1 MQNSSRDSKKRGSN
15 TMSHFCHEQE
25 LNLKKANRDRIV
37 NVKKIKLEKSLND
50 IVADQ
55 NDLKEKYN
63 LLMSQM
69 IELQERTLIAETRA
83 TTMPI
88 PEPVLNDAPVPDLVS
103 ASGPSQDSILTLI
116 PEPVSTPVPIL
127 AQVPEPVPVS
137 GPSDDPLLILEPVS
151 TPVPILA
158 QVPEPVPV
166 SGPSDDPFLI
176 PEPVSTPVPILAQV
190 PEPVPVSGPSDDPF
204 LIPEPVSTPV
214 PISVQVPEPV
224 PVSNIQTKSSL
235 APKPVSTRD
244 SLENDDSMDTNPS
257 INKIEITKI
266 TRISNNSGSLL
277 LRKSPDV
284 SVEMILIY
292 IFCMICYSL
301 FLIYCFL

>member
-69 IELQERTLIAETRA
+69 IELQERTRIAEARA

-103 ASGPSQDSILTLI
+103 VSGPSQDSILTFI
-116 PEPVSTPVPIL
+116 PESVSTPVPIL
-127 AQVPEPVPVS
+127 V
-137 GPSDDPLLILEPVS
+137 
-151 TPVPILA
+151 

-176 PEPVSTPVPILAQV
+176 LEPVSTPVPILVQV

-204 LIPEPVSTPV
+204 LVPESVSTPV
-214 PISVQVPEPV
+214 PILTQVPEPV
-224 PVSNIQTKSSL
+224 HVSNIQTKSSL
-235 APKPVSTRD
+235 IPKPVSTYD
-244 SLENDDSMDTNPS
+244 ALENDDSMDTKPS
-257 INKIEITKI
+257 ISKIEITKI
-266 TRISNNSGSLL
+266 THISNSSGSFR
-277 LRKSPDV
+277 LRKNPDV
-284 SVEMILIY
+284 SVLMILIY
-292 IFCMICYSL
+292 IFFMICYSL
-301 FLIYCFL
+301 FLIYCFF